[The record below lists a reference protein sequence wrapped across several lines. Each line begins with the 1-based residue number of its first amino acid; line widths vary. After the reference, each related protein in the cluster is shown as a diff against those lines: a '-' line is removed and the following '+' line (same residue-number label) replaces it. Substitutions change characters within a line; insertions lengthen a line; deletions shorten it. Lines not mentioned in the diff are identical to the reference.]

1 MRLLNY
7 NSVDFGDLI
16 LLPIKL
22 FKENRDIL
30 SFYQQKFKYT
40 LVDEYQDTNAAQ
52 YMLLRLLTEV
62 KQNICCVGDE
72 DQSIYGWRGAQL
84 KNILNFEKDFENSK
98 IIRLEQNYRSSGNI
112 LQAASSLISENKE
125 RNPFLSGHRRV
136 RPAPRRPAPRLSSFR
151 APTRPESPAPA

>member
-16 LLPIKL
+16 LLPIRL
-22 FKENRDIL
+22 FKENIDIL

-72 DQSIYGWRGAQL
+72 DQSIYGGEA
-84 KNILNFEKDFENSK
+84 LN
-98 IIRLEQNYRSSGNI
+98 
-112 LQAASSLISENKE
+112 
-125 RNPFLSGHRRV
+125 
-136 RPAPRRPAPRLSSFR
+136 
-151 APTRPESPAPA
+151 